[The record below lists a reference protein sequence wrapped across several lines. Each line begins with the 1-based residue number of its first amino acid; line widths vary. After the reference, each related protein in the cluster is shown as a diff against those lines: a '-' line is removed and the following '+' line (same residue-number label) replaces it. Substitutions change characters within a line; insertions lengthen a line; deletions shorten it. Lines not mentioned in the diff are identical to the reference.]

1 MQIEWKVHKIWEE
14 WKHSITLEKE
24 KWRGN
29 ENVFSSKCCFSISL
43 LDLYRYQHPFRQ
55 HEIDLIFIWEKR
67 IRKCRLLSETTCY
80 YTRCLEIKADYSGFE
95 VQVWSTVYAVQYI
108 YIYRN
113 TVYMGE
119 VKLAHR
125 LWAAKVPP
133 ASVMPVFHF
142 GSLTKMIW
150 CVFIWIYSWI

>member
-1 MQIEWKVHKIWEE
+1 MQIEWKIRKIWEE

-29 ENVFSSKCCFSISL
+29 ENVFSSKCRFSICL

-67 IRKCRLLSETTCY
+67 IRKCSEWNNLLLHQMFGNQSRLF
-80 YTRCLEIKADYSGFE
+80 R
-95 VQVWSTVYAVQYI
+95 VWSTGMKYCICSSVYI
-108 YIYRN
+108 ERN